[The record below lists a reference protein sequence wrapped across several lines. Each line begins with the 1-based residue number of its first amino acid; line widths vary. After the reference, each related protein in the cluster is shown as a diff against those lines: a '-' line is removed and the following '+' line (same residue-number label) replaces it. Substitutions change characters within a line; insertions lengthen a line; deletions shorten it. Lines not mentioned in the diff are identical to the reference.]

1 MKSVNTVI
9 NPKHCEKFKSISES
23 FCFNQVNEPIQMNRF
38 IKMNQTSLV
47 GFAGVVFLEKTL
59 SFENAALLQNV
70 SMFVVL
76 LFVISYSPLVFA
88 QNWYSSQNKL

>member
-1 MKSVNTVI
+1 MSIQT
-9 NPKHCEKFKSISES
+9 ISES
-23 FCFNQVNEPIQMNRF
+23 FCFNQVNELIQMNRF
-38 IKMNQTSLV
+38 IKINQVSLV

-59 SFENAALLQNV
+59 FKNAGLLQNI

-76 LFVISYSPLVFA
+76 LFVISNSPLVFV